1 MTDIESAVLTLQS
14 ALKQDAEMTIKL
26 QRAVQILTDH
36 VTDIKRRTD
45 IDIRILNDA
54 IVDLSDRVD
63 FEHGRIDRVMG
74 EVEPIKATLDHIT

>member
-1 MTDIESAVLTLQS
+1 MTDIASAVLTLQS

-45 IDIRILNDA
+45 IDIRVLNDA
-54 IVDLSDRVD
+54 VADLIDRVD
-63 FEHGRIDRVMG
+63 RM
-74 EVEPIKATLDHIT
+74 

>member
-45 IDIRILNDA
+45 IDIRVLNDA
-54 IVDLSDRVD
+54 VADVNDSLD
-63 FEHGRIDRVMG
+63 FEHGRIDRVMS
-74 EVEPIKATLDHIT
+74 ELEPIKATLDHIT